1 MMTDC
6 TAVNLLAW
14 PRERASLKEET
25 VRDLLLWSHLGRAS
39 VQLRPGK
46 RWFMWLFLP
55 AFLLL
60 WSLQQRQEK
69 AKHCRTPLAWDWGSP
84 RKPESEDYI
93 VVGEGLSRG

>member
-1 MMTDC
+1 MTDC

-14 PRERASLKEET
+14 PRERASVKEET
-25 VRDLLLWSHLGRAS
+25 ARDLPLWSHLGRAS

-55 AFLLL
+55 ALLLL
-60 WSLQQRQEK
+60 WSPQQRQEK
-69 AKHCRTPLAWDWGSP
+69 AKHCRTPLAWDWGGP
-84 RKPESEDYI
+84 RKLESEDDI